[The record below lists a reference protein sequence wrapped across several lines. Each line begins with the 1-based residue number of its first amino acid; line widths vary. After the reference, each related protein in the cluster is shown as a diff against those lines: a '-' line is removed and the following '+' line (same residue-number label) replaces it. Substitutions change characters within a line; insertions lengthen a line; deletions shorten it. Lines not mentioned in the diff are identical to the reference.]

1 MRAAFAETLRW
12 TGAIG
17 IATVAVMR
25 CVVTFA
31 PRLLF
36 DVDPAIDPTP
46 LPGLGPGGSLVL
58 DCLLLAMCGC
68 GLLGEALSRRG
79 IDWRLL
85 ALALIPAP
93 VILWHGAHDA
103 LDLWRGSTWLAA
115 AVACAVVAHLGR
127 DRTLR
132 AILIALL
139 VSVLV
144 PIVLRG
150 ASQSAF
156 NVGGL
161 TLRGPEYADTIAEF
175 EANQD
180 LFFADRGWTPDSP
193 AAQIYERRLR
203 QPDPRGWFPT
213 TNIYASMMAFGL
225 VLFVGLAVASI
236 RNGVGRRWLVA
247 FCLGAV
253 IAGGALSMSR
263 SKGAVLASAA
273 GLALLCAPWAGAQL
287 KTLFARHGGLIAV
300 VLVAATLLGVV
311 FRGAVL
317 PESWL
322 GEKSLLFRWH
332 YLVGAGRVVSDHLIA
347 GVGPDGFQSAYTAVR
362 VPRSPE
368 EVASAHSMFADWL
381 AMLGVLGAAWLA
393 LVFILVWRGGGS
405 HDTTGDDTGDA
416 PAPASPRLPLLAAAI
431 VAVLGLMSALPFEA
445 ADMDTLG
452 TEIGRGAGILGY
464 VSAAAGLGLVL
475 GRMRSPPVDR
485 ALGCAAVV
493 LVIHGQIEM
502 TFFDPGSVTWMM
514 CILGLAGGA
523 VARPA
528 GPRPGMAVSIV
539 LVVFAVGLLLV
550 GARGVLMAQARIFEA
565 ARLLYPPEETPRDL
579 ARQRE
584 QAAGLLGTAYD
595 LRPSWVMP
603 LDEAVKQ
610 LLVAATLVEGPRR
623 LELIDNAFAHA
634 ERAVADHGK
643 PTSIARAGEAA
654 WFRATET
661 GEPDDW
667 QRAIELNRR
676 LTDLDPHG
684 ISSWQRYGDALW
696 EGGRRDEA
704 ATAYQRALDNDANFE
719 LDPLKQL
726 SARDRNALRQRIDFE
741 LDPLKQLSARDRNAL
756 RQRID
761 SVTDS

>member
-1 MRAAFAETLRW
+1 VRRSFVETLRW
-12 TGAIG
+12 AGAIG
-17 IATVAVMR
+17 IASVAIMR

-46 LPGLGPGGSLVL
+46 LPGLGPAGSLIL
-58 DCLLLAMCGC
+58 DCLLLAMCGL

-93 VILWHGAHDA
+93 VILFHGAHDA

-115 AVACAVVAHLGR
+115 ALACAVVAHLGR

-132 AILIALL
+132 AILIAVL

-161 TLRGPEYADTIAEF
+161 SLRGPEYADTLAEF
-175 EANQD
+175 

-225 VLFVGLAVASI
+225 VLLVGLAVASI
-236 RNGVGRRWLVA
+236 RNGVGRRWLA
-247 FCLGAV
+247 MICLGAL
-253 IAGGALSMSR
+253 IAVGALLMSG
-263 SKGAVLASAA
+263 SKGAVLASVA
-273 GLALLCAPWAGAQL
+273 GLVLLLAPLAGAPVKRL
-287 KTLFARHGGLIAV
+287 LARRGGLIAV
-300 VLVAATLLGVV
+300 ALIAATLLGVV

-332 YLVGAGRVVSDHLIA
+332 YLVGAQRVVSDHLLA
-347 GVGPDGFQSAYTAVR
+347 GVGPDGFQTAYTAVR

-381 AMLGVLGAAWLA
+381 AMLGVLGAAWIG
-393 LVFILVWRGGGS
+393 LVLLLVWRAGAA
-405 HDTTGDDTGDA
+405 DDGTAAETGDA
-416 PAPASPRLPLLAAAI
+416 PAPASPRMPLLAAAI

-445 ADMDTLG
+445 ADVDTLG
-452 TEIGRGAGILGY
+452 TEIGRGVGILGF
-464 VSAAAGLGLVL
+464 VACAAGLGLVL
-475 GRMRSPPVDR
+475 VRMRSSAVDR
-485 ALGCAAVV
+485 ALGCAAIV

-514 CILGLAGGA
+514 CVVGLAGGA
-523 VARPA
+523 LARPA
-528 GPRPGMAVSIV
+528 GSRSGIVAAIV
-539 LVVFAVGLLLV
+539 LPAFAAVLLFT
-550 GARGVLMAQARIFEA
+550 GARKMFIAQAPVIKA
-565 ARLLYPPEETPRDL
+565 ASLLYPPQATRLDHL
-579 ARQRE
+579 RQRE
-584 QAAGLLGTAYD
+584 QAADLLGIAYGVM
-595 LRPSWVMP
+595 PTWVMP
-603 LDEAVKQ
+603 LDEAARQ
-610 LLVAATLVEGPRR
+610 LLVAATLADGPRR
-623 LELIDNAFAHA
+623 LELIDSALAHA
-634 ERAVADHGK
+634 EQAMADHGK
-643 PTSIARAGEAA
+643 PTSIALAGEAA

-661 GEPDDW
+661 GDPVDW
-667 QRAIELNRR
+667 QQAIDLNRR
-676 LTDLDPHG
+676 LTGFDPHG
-684 ISSWQRYGDALW
+684 IGSWQRYGDVLW
-696 EGGRRDEA
+696 ESGRRDDA
-704 ATAYQRALDNDANFE
+704 ATAYRRALDNDANFE
-719 LDPLKQL
+719 LDPLKRL
-726 SARDRNALRQRIDFE
+726 SERDRDALRQRIGIITN
-741 LDPLKQLSARDRNAL
+741 P
-756 RQRID
+756 
-761 SVTDS
+761 